1 MNDNRRKLKIPFR
14 LERNLIVVPVYINGH
29 GPFNFILDTGVSILI
44 ITNPSL
50 KDSIGLKGDRTIKIR
65 GLGEGEDLDAVIIPR
80 MSVQIGR
87 TTAPYMAGAV
97 IKDRK
102 SKRLNYSPKCES

>member
-1 MNDNRRKLKIPFR
+1 MIPRPPRSTRTDTLFPYTTLFRSFAIGQRPFNFMNDNRRKLKIPFR

-50 KDSIGLKGDRTIKIR
+50 KDSIGLKGDRTIK
-65 GLGEGEDLDAVIIPR
+65 
-80 MSVQIGR
+80 
-87 TTAPYMAGAV
+87 
-97 IKDRK
+97 DRK
-102 SKRLNYSPKCES
+102 STRLNSSH